1 MKPIARMSFICAALT
16 AAALMAYQ
24 CLPPSESGLK
34 AVELLKMER
43 TFSLGPVGL
52 EGEVPASVDQFFI
65 ILDSRHSSRLF
76 RDLYER
82 GTAEAKMYAL
92 CGLWLTHGGFDSYAA
107 RFPHDVKKVPTI
119 SSCFRR
125 ECSPSEIVNAIRDG
139 ALDRQLKLLRK

>member
-34 AVELLKMER
+34 AVELLKIER
-43 TFSLGPVGL
+43 TFSLGPVGP
-52 EGEVPASVDQFFI
+52 EGKVPASVDQFFI

-82 GTAEAKMYAL
+82 GTAEAKVYAL
-92 CGLWLTHGGFDSYAA
+92 CGLWLTHGGFDNYAA
-107 RFPHDVKKVPTI
+107 RFPHEVEKVST
-119 SSCFRR
+119 SSACFRN
-125 ECSPSEIVNAIRDG
+125 ECSPSEMVNAIRDG
-139 ALDRQLKLLRK
+139 ALDRQLMLLRK